1 MNLIVRNKIIIAL
14 VQALLGAI
22 SPNFRAVLIDFSQ
35 GVDVR
40 FFLVEDLAED
50 REEIDDVI
58 TEFDS
63 LVMGVES
70 VSITYGVAVGEVWID
85 FSGDSVVPV
94 YIRRE

>member
-1 MNLIVRNKIIIAL
+1 MNLIARNKIIIAL

-22 SPNFRAVLIDFSQ
+22 SPNFRAVMIDFSQ

-40 FFLVEDLAED
+40 FFLMEDLAED

-70 VSITYGVAVGEVWID
+70 VSITYDVAVGEAWID

>member
-1 MNLIVRNKIIIAL
+1 MNLMVRNKIIIAL
-14 VQALLGAI
+14 VQSLLGAI

-35 GVDVR
+35 GVDVI

-70 VSITYGVAVGEVWID
+70 VSVKYNIAVGEAWID
-85 FSGDSVVPV
+85 FSGDNVVPV

>member
-22 SPNFRAVLIDFSQ
+22 SENFRAVLIDFSQ

-70 VSITYGVAVGEVWID
+70 VSITYGVAVGEVRID

-94 YIRRE
+94 YIKRE